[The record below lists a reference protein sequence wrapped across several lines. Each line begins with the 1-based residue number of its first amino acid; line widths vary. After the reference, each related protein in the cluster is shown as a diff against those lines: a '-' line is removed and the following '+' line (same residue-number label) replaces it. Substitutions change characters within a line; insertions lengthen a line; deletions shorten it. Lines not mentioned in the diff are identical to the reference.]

1 LTIFSKPDLVLLHPP
16 SVYDFREM
24 LIIPSP
30 IADLIP
36 SGQFFEMYPVGLS
49 FLGEYLERHGLKV
62 RVLNLATMMLEN
74 PSLDVEKLI
83 SRHEPRA
90 FGISFHWLV
99 HCQGALEIARICKE
113 AHPSVPVVM
122 GGYSAS
128 LFHRDLLEYPQV
140 DYVIRGD
147 SAEEPLRLLL
157 SAIEGDGR
165 LDDIPNLT
173 YRDPSTGVPTAN
185 ELSYVP
191 ESLDQLG
198 DNYLFMLKSAIRHAD
213 VRGPRAFKNWWSYP
227 LTAVLTCR
235 GCLKN
240 CSFCGGSSWS
250 MARCFN
256 RTKPAFRAPESIARD
271 VKTIGSFTG
280 APIFI
285 IGDIRQAGDEYAEE
299 VLKALK
305 RVKPRNHVVL
315 ELFEPAPRRFFDL
328 VAGSLANFDLEI
340 SPESHDESV
349 RLAAGKR
356 YTNRELELNIGW
368 ALEAGCGKIDVF
380 FMIGLPGQTPQSVD
394 ETVGYCSRLLAEHGT
409 RVNPLVSPLAPF
421 LDPGSMANESPEKYG
436 YRLFYRSLEDYHN
449 ALLHPHWRDMLG
461 YETRWMSRQEI
472 VDTTY
477 AALLELNRVKREHRL
492 VSEDY
497 ANEMDRFLKDC
508 VSLLRRFDETEDLA
522 DATRGE
528 ESLTR
533 LKKESDLLHQ
543 RSAIVKEEI
552 GWPVEG
558 SRFRYWSILRML
570 AGNLARKSWESLRRD
585 FSASC

>member
-1 LTIFSKPDLVLLHPP
+1 LTVFSEPDLLLLHPP
-16 SVYDFREM
+16 SVYDFRKL

-36 SGQFFEMYPVGLS
+36 SGQHFEMYPVGLS
-49 FLGEYLERHGLKV
+49 FLGEYLERHGMKV
-62 RVLNLATMMLEN
+62 RILNLATMMLED
-74 PSLDVEKLI
+74 PALDVEKVI
-83 SRHEPRA
+83 SRLKPRA

-99 HCQGALEIARICKE
+99 HCHGALEMARICKK

-128 LFHRDLLEYPQV
+128 LFHRDLLEHPQV

-157 SAIEGDGR
+157 SAIQGRGR
-165 LDDIPNLT
+165 LEDIPNLT
-173 YRDPSTGVPTAN
+173 RRDPLTGVPKAN

-213 VRGPRAFKNWWSYP
+213 IRGPRAFKNWWSYP

-235 GCLKN
+235 GCMKN

-256 RTKPAFRAPESIARD
+256 RIKPAFRAPASIARD

-285 IGDIRQAGDEYAEE
+285 IGDVRQAGDEYATEI
-299 VLKALK
+299 LTALK
-305 RVKPRNHVVL
+305 RVRPKNHVVL
-315 ELFEPAPRRFFDL
+315 ELFEPAPRQFFDL
-328 VAGSLANFDLEI
+328 VAESLPNFDLEI
-340 SPESHDESV
+340 SPESHDERV

-356 YTNRELELNIGW
+356 YTNQELELNIRW
-368 ALEAGCGKIDVF
+368 ALEAGCSKVDVF
-380 FMIGLPGQTPQSVD
+380 FMIGLPHQTPRSVN
-394 ETVGYCSRLLAEHGT
+394 ETVGYCSRLLAEHGN
-409 RVNPLVSPLAPF
+409 RVNPLIGPLAPF
-421 LDPGSMANESPEKYG
+421 LDPGSIANEYPEKNG
-436 YRLFYRSLEDYHN
+436 YRLFYHDLEDYRT
-449 ALLHPHWRDMLG
+449 AMLHPHWRDMLG

-477 AALLELNRVKREHRL
+477 TALLELNRIKGEHRL
-492 VSEDY
+492 VSEDHM
-497 ANEMDRFLKDC
+497 NEMDRFLHDC
-508 VSLLRRFDETEDLA
+508 VSLLKRLDEADDISDPADREEKLA
-522 DATRGE
+522 GI
-528 ESLTR
+528 
-533 LKKESDLLHQ
+533 KKESDLLHQ
-543 RSAIVKEEI
+543 KSAIVKEEI
-552 GWPVEG
+552 RWPVEG
-558 SRFRYWSILRML
+558 ARFRYWSILRML
-570 AGNLARKSWESLRRD
+570 TGNLLDRNRAGRD
-585 FSASC
+585 EIPGTQ